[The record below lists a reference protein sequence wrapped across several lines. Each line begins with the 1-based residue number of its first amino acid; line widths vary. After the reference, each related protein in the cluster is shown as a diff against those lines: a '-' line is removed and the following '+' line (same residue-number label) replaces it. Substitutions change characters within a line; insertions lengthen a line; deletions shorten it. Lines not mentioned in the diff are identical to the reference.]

1 MKQIIQLD
9 ALIYVGLHI
18 SIGTLEALSGPNF
31 KTVIIF
37 TLPALQLFFSSYSGD
52 FTVNHNRSIT

>member
-31 KTVIIF
+31 KSVIIF
-37 TLPALQLFFSSYSGD
+37 TLPALQIFILQ
-52 FTVNHNRSIT
+52 R